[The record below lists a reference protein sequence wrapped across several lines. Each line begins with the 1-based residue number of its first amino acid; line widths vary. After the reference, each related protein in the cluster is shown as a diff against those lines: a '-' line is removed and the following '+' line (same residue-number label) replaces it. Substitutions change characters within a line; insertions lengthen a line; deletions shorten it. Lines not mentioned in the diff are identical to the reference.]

1 MDQIL
6 DKYLDCIISYT
17 KRNKTDSDKIRTEL
31 KDHLLKK
38 IDDLKTQGLSQNE
51 AVFKAIEDH
60 GEPWS
65 IGYKLRKKGF
75 PARTLA
81 GIACLLIVVFSF
93 WVAMPA
99 MGMVKRV
106 LYPLGNN
113 VIVFAGPSAEADL
126 KIEPGNALTVLS
138 ANGNA
143 DNYVFPET
151 GILLIGLPFI
161 ALQCT
166 GILAVILIF
175 KRTKKIDPT
184 LA

>member
-6 DKYLDCIISYT
+6 NKYLDCIISYT
-17 KRNKTDSDKIRTEL
+17 KLNKVDSDKIRTEL

-60 GEPWS
+60 GEPWT

-81 GIACLLIVVFSF
+81 GLACLLILIFSF
-93 WVAMPA
+93 MTIMPA
-99 MGMVKRV
+99 TARLKHM
-106 LYPLGNN
+106 LCPTDND
-113 VIVFAGPSAEADL
+113 VIVIAGPQANANL
-126 KIEPGNALTVLS
+126 QVEPGHSLTVIS
-138 ANGNA
+138 SEGTTVSH
-143 DNYVFPET
+143 VFTYTFGLLLAVPVIT
-151 GILLIGLPFI
+151 MFILAALGAILLLKKP
-161 ALQCT
+161 
-166 GILAVILIF
+166 
-175 KRTKKIDPT
+175 KKINPT